1 MFTVTFFIN
10 FATDLT
16 TEMKSILKYMLVL
29 AIGTIIGIAGM
40 YAINPKDRVVE
51 TIVKVETTE
60 KSTTSSKKKN
70 KVKTVDSSDIDSS
83 DIDSSDID
91 STEFTITDDSL
102 GALLNA
108 DTLIIDNEIISPE
121 EDEEY
126 FEIVSERLIAKS
138 VVEVKIIQPDS
149 LDASDLLNL
158 KADSY
163 SKSLAIE
170 FWESPLDLI
179 GYELNRSRLKLFGF
193 NAEELVQIERAYDS
207 EKLTVQIGTGNNSL
221 VLILEK
227 SPKFNSIILK

>member
-83 DIDSSDID
+83 DIDS
-91 STEFTITDDSL
+91 TEFTITDDSL

-126 FEIVSERLIAKS
+126 FEIVSERLIAKR

>member
-1 MFTVTFFIN
+1 
-10 FATDLT
+10 
-16 TEMKSILKYMLVL
+16 MKSILKYMLVL

-83 DIDSSDID
+83 DIDS
-91 STEFTITDDSL
+91 TEFTITDDSL

-126 FEIVSERLIAKS
+126 FEIVSERLIAKR

-227 SPKFNSIILK
+227 SPKFKSIILK

>member
-1 MFTVTFFIN
+1 
-10 FATDLT
+10 
-16 TEMKSILKYMLVL
+16 MKSILKYMLVL

-40 YAINPKDRVVE
+40 YALNPKDRVIE
-51 TIVKVETTE
+51 TIVKVETSE

-70 KVKTVDSSDIDSS
+70 KVKTIN
-83 DIDSSDID
+83 SSDID

-108 DTLIIDNEIISPE
+108 DTLIIDDEIISPD
-121 EDEEY
+121 EDEEF
-126 FEIVSERLIAKS
+126 FEIVSERLIAKR

-149 LDASDLLNL
+149 LDASDILNL

-193 NAEELVQIERAYDS
+193 NAEESVQIERAYDS
-207 EKLTVQIGTGNNSL
+207 EKLTIQIGTGNNSL

-227 SPKFNSIILK
+227 SPKFKSIILK

>member
-1 MFTVTFFIN
+1 
-10 FATDLT
+10 
-16 TEMKSILKYMLVL
+16 MKSILKYMLVL

-70 KVKTVDSSDIDSS
+70 KVKT
-83 DIDSSDID
+83 IDSSDID
-91 STEFTITDDSL
+91 STEFTITYDSL

-108 DTLIIDNEIISPE
+108 DTLIIDDEIISPE
-121 EDEEY
+121 EEEY
-126 FEIVSERLIAKS
+126 FEIVSERLIAKR
-138 VVEVKIIQPDS
+138 VVDVKIIQPDS
-149 LDASDLLNL
+149 LDPSDLLNL

-193 NAEELVQIERAYDS
+193 NAEELVQIKRAYDS

-227 SPKFNSIILK
+227 SPKFKSIILK

>member
-1 MFTVTFFIN
+1 
-10 FATDLT
+10 
-16 TEMKSILKYMLVL
+16 MLVL
-29 AIGTIIGIAGM
+29 AIGTIIGIAVM

-70 KVKTVDSSDIDSS
+70 KVKTVDSS

-126 FEIVSERLIAKS
+126 FEIVSERLIAKR

-221 VLILEK
+221 VLILEI
-227 SPKFNSIILK
+227 SPKFKSIILK

>member
-1 MFTVTFFIN
+1 MFAASFFIN

-51 TIVKVETTE
+51 TIVKIETTE

-70 KVKTVDSSDIDSS
+70 KVKT
-83 DIDSSDID
+83 IDSSDID

-102 GALLNA
+102 GTLLTA
-108 DTLIIDNEIISPE
+108 DTLIIDDEIISPE
-121 EDEEY
+121 EDDEY
-126 FEIVSERLIAKS
+126 FEIVSERLIAKR
-138 VVEVKIIQPDS
+138 VVDVKIIQPDS
-149 LDASDLLNL
+149 LDPSDLLNL

-193 NAEELVQIERAYDS
+193 NAEELVQIKRAYDS
-207 EKLTVQIGTGNNSL
+207 EKLTVQFGTGNNSL

-227 SPKFNSIILK
+227 SPKFKSIILK

>member
-1 MFTVTFFIN
+1 
-10 FATDLT
+10 
-16 TEMKSILKYMLVL
+16 MLVL

-83 DIDSSDID
+83 DIDS
-91 STEFTITDDSL
+91 TEFRITDDSL

-126 FEIVSERLIAKS
+126 FEIVSERLIAKR

>member
-1 MFTVTFFIN
+1 MFAVTFFIN

-70 KVKTVDSSDIDSS
+70 KVKT
-83 DIDSSDID
+83 IDSSDID
-91 STEFTITDDSL
+91 STEFTITYDSL

-108 DTLIIDNEIISPE
+108 DTLIIDDEIISPE
-121 EDEEY
+121 EEEY
-126 FEIVSERLIAKS
+126 FEIVSERLIAKR
-138 VVEVKIIQPDS
+138 VVDVKIIQPDS
-149 LDASDLLNL
+149 LDPSDLLNL

-193 NAEELVQIERAYDS
+193 NAEELVQIKRAYDS

-227 SPKFNSIILK
+227 SPKFKSIILK